1 MQIMDNEK
9 TAVLKRNHSDEF
21 KKQVV
26 LEVLQAKG
34 KESLSAIARKHRLS
48 APLLFQWRKNH
59 DQANKKPR
67 GKMMMLEDKSEKQQ
81 MPLFDP
87 LDLELQA
94 MNAIYNALKPLDNGC
109 RKRVM
114 DWVAQRV
121 IYVS

>member
-9 TAVLKRNHSDEF
+9 TAVLKRNHSD
-21 KKQVV
+21 
-26 LEVLQAKG
+26 
-34 KESLSAIARKHRLS
+34 
-48 APLLFQWRKNH
+48 

-114 DWVAQRV
+114 DWVAHRV